1 MMYLT
6 CHSLVLIVALFFSD
20 AFAIALGG
28 QKFTVQP
35 DKRQA
40 QDLVRRRLLNLLPQP
55 SDDSTGNLGR
65 TFSVRT
71 RRAYLPL
78 HWRVPS
84 LASSCS

>member
-6 CHSLVLIVALFFSD
+6 WHSLVVIVALFSSD

-28 QKFTVQP
+28 RKFTVQP

-40 QDLVRRRLLNLLPQP
+40 QDLVRRQLLNLLPQP
-55 SDDSTGNLGR
+55 SDDYVGNMGR
-65 TFSVRT
+65 TFAVRT

-78 HWRVPS
+78 HWRISS
-84 LASSCS
+84 LATSCS